1 MEVIS
6 DMWPASRVLGAD
18 WEFVKGLL
26 RFVIYGGRIEN
37 DFDMT
42 VLLAYLELFF
52 NDKKITGKDG
62 QQVAERIDIIASQEE
77 KDYVTLVEK
86 QVPNE
91 DDPSLFGLP
100 ANIRFSWQLS
110 EAHNTLTQLRRV
122 GVASS
127 SPTADWP
134 VVMGPALQLWRRLCA
149 GTDLTNKKPIDI
161 PEVEDPLMEVLILET
176 NNGLGLIGTIHR
188 DLSKINRCLK
198 GTEVPDPAATGIVD
212 AFRLQQTPGFWED
225 LWDGPKDPL
234 EYLTMAVEATK
245 STLEMS
251 SNATRLLDSPVF
263 LSKLLRPT
271 VFLNAVR
278 QISSRKSGI
287 GMDELR
293 LISAWEQSKLRNVSV
308 AFSIQGL
315 VIQGAL
321 LDSTQLRPTTS
332 SSPPTSNVPLLHLA
346 WVPQDAPPPYSPD
359 SSIEVYL

>member
-1 MEVIS
+1 
-6 DMWPASRVLGAD
+6 MWPASRVLGAD

-161 PEVEDPLMEVLILET
+161 PEVEDPLM
-176 NNGLGLIGTIHR
+176 
-188 DLSKINRCLK
+188 
-198 GTEVPDPAATGIVD
+198 
-212 AFRLQQTPGFWED
+212 
-225 LWDGPKDPL
+225 
-234 EYLTMAVEATK
+234 
-245 STLEMS
+245 
-251 SNATRLLDSPVF
+251 
-263 LSKLLRPT
+263 
-271 VFLNAVR
+271 
-278 QISSRKSGI
+278 
-287 GMDELR
+287 
-293 LISAWEQSKLRNVSV
+293 
-308 AFSIQGL
+308 
-315 VIQGAL
+315 
-321 LDSTQLRPTTS
+321 
-332 SSPPTSNVPLLHLA
+332 
-346 WVPQDAPPPYSPD
+346 
-359 SSIEVYL
+359 